1 MPIQTDLSV
10 SPYFD
15 DYNENK
21 DFYKVLFRPGV
32 SVQARELNQL
42 QTILQK
48 QIERFGDN
56 IFKAG
61 TIINGCSI
69 IYHSVFP
76 YVKIKD
82 NQTDGAPVNV
92 NQFANYYVKNQ
103 ANLTPLVAKIAT
115 SVAGFESQYPD
126 LNTLYVKYLNTGFA
140 NVGGTATEQLTFSA
154 NQTLTVYDPRSVIES
169 ITSYNDSSGFA
180 NTDNIVILS
189 AIAIQ
194 NSSGGTTFANNFY
207 VNDYVGSGAANVQ
220 IVEIDTVSNSEVVIL
235 RCKPRPVDLQAGNTD
250 LWTFTTNTTIQS
262 SNVAPSSVATIKAII
277 GSGATAALKT
287 GAQGE
292 VDSVTVTSS
301 GSGYY
306 VLPTVSVSSASANTQ
321 QISNANLV
329 PQNYLTQIT
338 VANNTSFAVGS
349 GYAIT
354 VTPGVVYQKGY
365 FSRVAE
371 QLVVVDKYSNTPD
384 AKAVGFF
391 TTEEIINSNQ
401 DQSLLDNATGE
412 PNYVAPGAN
421 RLKLSPSLVVVSTE
435 EAQSNTEFFSIVEF
449 SDGNPYKQNRQ
460 TFYNVIGDELARRT
474 SEESGNY
481 VTDQFIMTTKFAT
494 SFADEETSF
503 RIQIDPGK
511 GYINGYRVETVQN
524 YTANVSK
531 GINTF
536 VATNAQVS
544 LNYGNYIRVNELGG
558 VFKFNV
564 GDLVSLYPNA
574 ATYLTS
580 TPGATPSTGSLGTSL
595 GTARIRS
602 LVLESGVPGTP
613 EAVYRLYLFDV
624 RVATAR
630 NFSLVRSIYYNG
642 TTHKGVA
649 DAVLEGG
656 AAVLKDNNLS
666 ALVYSAGV
674 NAVKNSNN
682 LSYVYRTANETDY
695 SIAANGILTF
705 TASGSETFPYTN
717 SASLSTDQE
726 KDLHI
731 MPIVDVRAAAN
742 LSGSLSCNTTS
753 TQVNGSS
760 TSFTTELQAGDFIRI
775 ANSTAN
781 VVVQVNNITNNTVL
795 FVKSNPAT
803 AFTGANLHLYFPKYV
818 PISLERSTRSANVNA
833 GANTLTVNL
842 GMTLN
847 AAANVAIAY
856 NVRTA
861 NTQPVAK
868 TVSRNKFVRI
878 RTANNAGSNAGP
890 WALGVTDVI
899 RLSKV
904 YKGPNAT
911 FTDSDTVNVTDVTN
925 DYYIDHN
932 QNENYYGISYL
943 YKKPNSAS
951 ALANTEFLLV
961 KFDYMTHAGE
971 GLKTLKSYN
980 VNDTANLA
988 SSTTTINTIE
998 IPEVFTDKG
1007 VYYDLRDSFD
1017 IRPSSANTVTP
1028 NASAASAPIN
1038 PGEPSDS
1045 ARFTT
1050 ADKKFPAPNSNLT
1063 GVIEHYQGRVDRVV
1077 VDKNGRFNVIKGTP
1091 GSLTAP
1097 AAPNNA
1103 LSIQTIYIPPY
1114 PSYPQNPSA
1123 RTTEF
1128 LDNSIA
1134 NQRYTKKRYNNYKV
1148 ISVTRPDEI
1157 VSQQPRGYTMV
1168 DIGSLDRRIAALEYY
1183 TLFTLTEVLVQ
1194 KKVIPSSVDQTMDRF
1209 KFGFFVDG
1217 FSNYNYA
1224 DRSAPSY
1231 RAAIIDGCL
1240 TADVKEV
1247 NLPVVPVVSSGGD
1260 PAATLPLE
1268 EVTIISQLK
1277 ATDGAV
1283 PAPPAPPTTGP
1294 NTAVTRVTSFSWTP
1308 TTATINSGSGDT
1320 ATFQYIVRPT
1330 TVDPDTY
1337 FVEISVDDNLYGT
1350 IEGNTVTVQSAVG
1363 ADVQATSTITG
1374 ILYQTIPGQAPVI
1387 LSRSA
1392 SVVQNKQ
1399 ILGPVYPPM
1408 PPAPPVTPPPPP
1420 VTPPPPPQP
1429 NTFNGSIS
1437 ATVDSAI
1444 TQTVTYNY
1452 TYVGE
1457 PVVVLNS
1464 ADLWA
1469 TTIGIAGGSASILL
1483 SPTSS
1488 MIYNSAGNQQL
1499 TSTSYY
1505 ITGEQ
1510 TVDIT
1515 VSGLKPSTPH
1525 SFLLDGS
1532 SQISKVKSSGG
1543 ILGGGITT
1551 DANGTAS
1558 VRLYYSVDLS
1568 GTSDLRQAALNSLLS
1583 AGIHSIEIA
1592 SSDGFSRAS
1601 TTISIPDYAQ
1611 KEIQNYATVPTITAP
1626 PVVSGPTGVNFNNA
1640 AGTPGAGGGAREF
1653 GINQYVD
1660 EV

>member
-69 IYHSVFP
+69 LYHSVFP
-76 YVKIKD
+76 YVKLKD
-82 NQTDGAPVNV
+82 TQTDGAPVNV
-92 NQFANYYVKNQ
+92 DQFANYYVKNQ
-103 ANLTPLVAKIAT
+103 ANLTPIIAKIAT
-115 SVAGFESQYPD
+115 SVAGFESQAPN
-126 LNTLYVKYLNTGFA
+126 LNTLYIKYLNTGFA
-140 NVGGTATEQLTFSA
+140 NVGGTSTEQTTFAA
-154 NQTLTVYDPRSVIES
+154 NQTLTVYDPRNVIES
-169 ITSYNDSSGFA
+169 VTSYNDSSGFS
-180 NTDNIVILS
+180 NTDNVIILS

-207 VNDYVGSGAANVQ
+207 VNDYVGSGSANAQ
-220 IVEIDTVSNSEVVIL
+220 IVEIDTTSNSQVVIL
-235 RCKPRPVDLQAGNTD
+235 RCKPRPVDLQTGNTD
-250 LWTFTTNTTIQS
+250 LWTFIANSSLQSTNA
-262 SNVAPSSVATIKAII
+262 APSSIATIKAII
-277 GSGATAALKT
+277 GTGATASLKT
-287 GAQGE
+287 GALGE
-292 VDSVTVTSS
+292 VDAISITSK

-306 VLPTVSVSSASANTQ
+306 VLPTVSIASTTANTQ
-321 QISNANLV
+321 QIANANLV
-329 PQNYLTQIT
+329 PQNYLTQVTI
-338 VANNTSFAVGS
+338 ANNTSNAVGT

-371 QLVVVDKYSNTPD
+371 QLVVVEKYSNTPD

-401 DQSLLDNATGE
+401 DTSLLDNATGE

-421 RLKLSPSLVVVSTE
+421 RLKLSPSLVVVDTAD
-435 EAQSNTEFFSIVEF
+435 AQANTEFFSIVEF

-481 VTDQFIMTTKFAT
+481 VTDQFIMTTKAAT
-494 SFADEETSF
+494 SFADEATSF

-511 GYINGYRVETVQN
+511 GYINGYRVETMQN
-524 YTANVSK
+524 YTANVTK
-531 GINTF
+531 GTDTF
-536 VATNAQVS
+536 IASNAQVS
-544 LNYGNYIRVNELGG
+544 LNYGNYIRVKELGG
-558 VFKFNV
+558 VFKFNI
-564 GDLVSLYPNA
+564 GDLVYLYPTA

-580 TPGATPSTGSLGTSL
+580 TPGSTPSAGSLGTSL

-613 EAVYRLYLFDV
+613 EAVYRLYLFDI
-624 RVATAR
+624 RVVTTK
-630 NFSLVRSIYYNG
+630 NFSLVRSIFYDG

-649 DAVLEGG
+649 DAVLENSE
-656 AAVLKDNNLS
+656 AVLKDNNLS
-666 ALVYSAGV
+666 ALVYYAGV
-674 NAVKNSNN
+674 DAVKNSNN
-682 LSYVYRTANETDY
+682 LSYIYRTANESDY

-717 SASLSTDQE
+717 GASLSTDQE

-753 TQVNGSS
+753 TQVNGTS
-760 TSFTTELQAGDFIRI
+760 TAFATELAAGDFIRI

-818 PISLERSTRSANVNA
+818 PISLERTTRTANVNS
-833 GANTLTVNL
+833 GANTLTVNM
-842 GMTLN
+842 GFALN

-861 NTQPVAK
+861 NTQPVSK
-868 TVSRNKFVRI
+868 TVSRNKFIRI
-878 RTANNAGSNAGP
+878 STANNTYTNTGP
-890 WALGVTDVI
+890 WPLGVTDVI

-904 YKGPNAT
+904 YRGPNAT
-911 FTDSDTVNVTDVTN
+911 FTDSDTSNVTDVTN

-943 YKKPNSAS
+943 YKKPNSNS
-951 ALANTEFLLV
+951 TLSNTQFLLV
-961 KFDYMTHAGE
+961 KFDYLTHAGE

-988 SSTTTINTIE
+988 SSTTTINTVE
-998 IPEVFTDKG
+998 IPEVFSDKG
-1007 VYYDLRDSFD
+1007 VYYDLRDAFD

-1028 NASAASAPIN
+1028 NSSAASAPIN
-1038 PGEPSDS
+1038 PTEPSDS
-1045 ARFTT
+1045 ARFTSS
-1050 ADKKFPAPNSNLT
+1050 DKKFPAPNSNLT
-1063 GVIEHYQGRVDRVV
+1063 GVLEHYRGRVDRVV
-1077 VDKNGRFNVIKGTP
+1077 VDINGRFNVIKGTP
-1091 GSLTAP
+1091 GTMVAP
-1097 AAPNNA
+1097 ASPNNA

-1114 PSYPQNPSA
+1114 PSYPQQPSA
-1123 RTTEF
+1123 RTVEF

-1134 NQRYTKKRYNNYKV
+1134 NQRYTKRRYNNYKV
-1148 ISVTRPDEI
+1148 ISVTRPDE
-1157 VSQQPRGYTMV
+1157 VVTQQPRGYTMV

-1194 KKVIPSSVDQTMDRF
+1194 KKVIPSSVDLNLDRF

-1217 FSNYNYA
+1217 FNDYNYS
-1224 DRSAPSY
+1224 DKTAPGY
-1231 RAAIIDGCL
+1231 RAAIVDGCL
-1240 TADVKEV
+1240 TAAVKEV
-1247 NLPVVPVVSSGGD
+1247 NLPVVPVVTANGD
-1260 PAATLPLE
+1260 PVATLPYVE
-1268 EVTIISQLK
+1268 DTIISQLK

-1283 PAPPAPPTTGP
+1283 PAPPVV
-1294 NTAVTRVTSFSWTP
+1294 NTSVTRVTSFSWSP
-1308 TTATINSGSGDT
+1308 TTASITSGSGNT

-1330 TVDPDTY
+1330 NVDPDSY
-1337 FVEISVDDNLYGT
+1337 FVEITVDDNLYGV
-1350 IEGNTVTVQSAVG
+1350 ISGNTVTVSSAVSG
-1363 ADVQATSTITG
+1363 DVQTTSTITG
-1374 ILYQTIPGQAPVI
+1374 TLYQTIPGQAPVV
-1387 LSRSA
+1387 LTRSA

-1399 ILGPVYPPM
+1399 VTGPVYPPM
-1408 PPAPPVTPPPPP
+1408 PPAPPPPPPP
-1420 VTPPPPPQP
+1420 PPSPPTPPTP

-1452 TYVGE
+1452 TYIGE
-1457 PVVVLNS
+1457 PVAVLVS
-1464 ADLWA
+1464 ADVWA
-1469 TTIGIAGGSASILL
+1469 TSIGIAGSSASILL
-1483 SPTSS
+1483 PT
-1488 MIYNSAGNQQL
+1488 YTTYYAPVTTGGQQL
-1499 TSTSYY
+1499 ASTSYY

-1510 TVDIT
+1510 TVDVT
-1515 VSGLKPSTPH
+1515 VSGLKPLTPH
-1525 SFLLDGS
+1525 SFSLDGS
-1532 SQISKVKSSGG
+1532 NQLSKVKSSGG

-1551 DANGTAS
+1551 DANGSAS
-1558 VRLYYSVDLS
+1558 VRLYYNVDLS
-1568 GTSDLRQAALNSLLS
+1568 GTSDLRQTALSSLLA
-1583 AGIHSIEIA
+1583 AGIHTIEIA
-1592 SSDGFSRAS
+1592 SSDGYSKAT
-1601 TTISIPDYAQ
+1601 TTINVPDYVQ
-1611 KEIQNYATVPTITAP
+1611 REVQNYGAVPTTPP
-1626 PVVSGPTGVNFNNA
+1626 PVVATPTG
-1640 AGTPGAGGGAREF
+1640 PGSSGALIGPGSGVGGAREF
-1653 GINQYVD
+1653 GFNANVKL
-1660 EV
+1660 V